1 MRKSVLKPVAYT
13 HQTPTQQMS
22 ISITMPTN
30 THLPTNITIQQ
41 SPPIRPWHKTK
52 KGLVQLVGPSPQSKS
67 IGCTAYLDDDEADSE
82 SDTQATSTPKT
93 PPWQVEQETKTRA
106 IMDRVPATSDS
117 ESVVTPKGSV
127 AKEVKPYERR
137 RIRSDESSDSGSKT
151 SGAQQE
157 DILPP
162 LTTPIRHGTHSRL
175 T

>member
-1 MRKSVLKPVAYT
+1 MG
-13 HQTPTQQMS
+13 
-22 ISITMPTN
+22 
-30 THLPTNITIQQ
+30 
-41 SPPIRPWHKTK
+41 IRPWHKPEQ
-52 KGLVQLVGPSPQSKS
+52 GLVNLVGRKS

-82 SDTQATSTPKT
+82 SDTQATSTPTT

-117 ESVVTPKGSV
+117 DSVVTPRGSV
-127 AKEVKPYERR
+127 AKELDPYKRR

-175 T
+175 TQSTHVSRISSTPCPTPDMPHHP